1 MDRAINAPGHRNNIV
16 DEINAMVK
24 RYLKGKME
32 LIGKL
37 VSKATTNIGII
48 FSSSKDVS
56 IKFADQ

>member
-1 MDRAINAPGHRNNIV
+1 MDRAINAPGHKKNIV